1 MIGKHKMHIIV
12 IDKALHNIHIHIHI
26 HIHIYNAAI
35 EKKFLAIISAFFM
48 KKKKEKRKSPEPY
61 HRKGKK
67 IRRRKKKKEKRHDMA
82 WLGDLALQSQD
93 EHDFAVAWMLGSARL
108 LGLIT

>member
-1 MIGKHKMHIIV
+1 
-12 IDKALHNIHIHIHI
+12 
-26 HIHIYNAAI
+26 
-35 EKKFLAIISAFFM
+35 M
-48 KKKKEKRKSPEPY
+48 KKNKEE
-61 HRKGKK
+61 
-67 IRRRKKKKEKRHDMA
+67 KKKKEKRHDMA

>member
-12 IDKALHNIHIHIHI
+12 IDKALHNIHR

-35 EKKFLAIISAFFM
+35 EEKFLAIISVFFM

-61 HRKGKK
+61 HRK
-67 IRRRKKKKEKRHDMA
+67 
-82 WLGDLALQSQD
+82 
-93 EHDFAVAWMLGSARL
+93 
-108 LGLIT
+108 